1 MPFIGRISSIVYCW
15 ACCLFKMMRLLLIP
29 LLACA
34 IQAQDATESTTVRL
48 KELVSFE
55 GIRDNQLVGYGLV
68 VGLNSTGDHQT
79 TYFSAQSLTNLLQQ
93 MGVSINPA
101 LILVK
106 DTAAVMVTATLPPFA
121 QPGMHIDVNA
131 AAIGDAQNLQGGVLI
146 LTSLKG
152 VDGQVYALAQ
162 GPVVTGGFGA
172 GRAGNTETV
181 NHPTVGRI
189 PEGATVER
197 GAPSIPPK
205 GQLRIQLRQPDFSTA
220 LRISKVINKNFA
232 ESGGPFA
239 HPETSATVRVNIPPD
254 YSTRVVEFIAGIED
268 LKVQADRPAR
278 VVINERTGTIVMGK
292 EVRVSPVAIMHGK
305 LTVEIQTTPIVS
317 QPGPLSQG
325 QTKVVEQTRV
335 GAKETPSRSIV
346 LQQGATVEELV
357 RALGAIGSTARD
369 VIAIL
374 ESLRAAGA
382 LEADLE
388 VI

>member
-1 MPFIGRISSIVYCW
+1 
-15 ACCLFKMMRLLLIP
+15 MRLWPIFF
-29 LLACA
+29 LACLP
-34 IQAQDATESTTVRL
+34 IRAQDPPVQDAPPRDTSTARL

-55 GIRDNQLVGYGLV
+55 GIRDNQLIGYGLV

-79 TYFSAQSLTNLLQQ
+79 TYFSAQSLANMLQQ
-93 MGVSINPA
+93 MGVSVTPTQ
-101 LILVK
+101 LLVK
-106 DTAAVMVTATLPPFA
+106 DTAAVMVTATLPAFA
-121 QPGMHIDVNA
+121 QPGMHIDVSA
-131 AAIGDAQNLQGGVLI
+131 AAIGDAQNLQGGVLL

-162 GPVVTGGFGA
+162 GAVVTGGFGSA
-172 GRAGNTETV
+172 KSGNSEQV
-181 NHPTVGRI
+181 NHPTVGRV
-189 PEGATVER
+189 PGGGMVER

-205 GQLRIQLRQPDFSTA
+205 GKLRLQLREPDFTTA
-220 LRISKVINKNFA
+220 LRISKVINAKFSD
-232 ESGGPFA
+232 SGA
-239 HPETSATVRVNIPPD
+239 NLAQPETSATIRVNIPD
-254 YSTRVVEFIAGIED
+254 NYASRVVEFIAGIES
-268 LKVQADRPAR
+268 LQVVTDRPAR

-305 LTVEIQTTPIVS
+305 LTVEIQTTPEVS
-317 QPGPLSQG
+317 QPAPFSQG
-325 QTKVVEQTRV
+325 KTTVVDQTKVNVHED
-335 GAKETPSRSIV
+335 KSRSVI

-382 LEADLE
+382 LEADVE

>member
-1 MPFIGRISSIVYCW
+1 MRIF
-15 ACCLFKMMRLLLIP
+15 ALLL
-29 LLACA
+29 LGCFLVS
-34 IQAQDATESTTVRL
+34 AQETKETTTARL

-55 GIRDNQLVGYGLV
+55 GMRDNQLIGYGLV

-79 TYFSAQSLTNLLQQ
+79 TFFSAQSLANTLQQ
-93 MGVSINPA
+93 MGVSVNPSQ
-101 LILVK
+101 LLVK

-121 QPGMHIDVNA
+121 QPGVHIDVTA
-131 AAIGDAQNLQGGVLI
+131 SAIGDAQNLQGGVLL

-172 GRAGNTETV
+172 GRGGNTQVV
-181 NHPTVGRI
+181 NHPTVGQI
-189 PEGATVER
+189 PSGGMVER

-205 GQLRIQLRQPDFSTA
+205 DKLRLQLREPDFGTA
-220 LRISKVINKNFA
+220 LRISEAINGKFA
-232 ESGGPFA
+232 ETEQQLA
-239 HPETSATVRVNIPPD
+239 TPETSATIRVNIPPE
-254 YSTRVVEFIAGIED
+254 YSNRVVEFIAGIED
-268 LKVQADRPAR
+268 LQVQADRPAR

-305 LTVEIQTTPIVS
+305 LTVEIQTTPQVS
-317 QPGPLSQG
+317 QPLPLSQG
-325 QTKVVEQTRV
+325 QTKVVDQV
-335 GAKETPSRSIV
+335 GVKAEEEKPKSVV

-382 LEADLE
+382 LEAE
-388 VI
+388 VRVI